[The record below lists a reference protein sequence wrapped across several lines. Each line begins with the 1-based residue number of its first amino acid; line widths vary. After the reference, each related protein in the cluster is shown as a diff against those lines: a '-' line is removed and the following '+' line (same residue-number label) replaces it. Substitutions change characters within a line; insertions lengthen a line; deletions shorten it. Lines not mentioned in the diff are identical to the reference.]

1 MAKDK
6 MNISIDHQ
14 LKEVVESLRAQG
26 VYAQDLLLEALQARR
41 AGITPPQA
49 PPAPPGYAPPPPG
62 YLYPPQQL
70 PRQAQAD
77 FANAQ
82 NDAIKVFG
90 ALSAEAR
97 KDSIALIKVG
107 IGIGQGKDVSL
118 EEAERDGSMIEDL
131 VEALG
136 EGVGN
141 ALASRMEHGDPPKK
155 TSPPGAAPS

>member
-6 MNISIDHQ
+6 MNISIDAQ
-14 LKEVVESLRAQG
+14 LKSVVESLRTQG
-26 VYAQDLLLEALQARR
+26 VYAQDLILEALQARR

-62 YLYPPQQL
+62 YQYSPQPP

-118 EEAERDGSMIEDL
+118 DDAERDGSMIEDL

-141 ALASRMEHGDPPKK
+141 ALASRMEPPVDTKK
-155 TSPPGAAPS
+155 KDQPGGAPA